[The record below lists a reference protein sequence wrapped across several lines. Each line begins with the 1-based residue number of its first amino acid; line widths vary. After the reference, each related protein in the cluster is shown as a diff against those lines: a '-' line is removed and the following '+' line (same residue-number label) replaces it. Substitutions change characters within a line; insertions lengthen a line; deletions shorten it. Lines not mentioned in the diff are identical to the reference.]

1 MKFRRESKEMKWI
14 DMHCDTLSAIAKM
27 KQGNEGP
34 GEDLYSN
41 SLCVDLN
48 RLNREK
54 CAVQFFACYVNV
66 REYARDRAYDEA
78 YSAATGMI
86 DYAHRM
92 AGADRG
98 FRIIEKQSGIQAAV
112 QSGGTAGILTV
123 EDAGV
128 LDGQLSRLD
137 ELYRKG
143 VRLMTLTWNY
153 ENCIGWPNSCDPEV
167 MGKGLKEFGVQVL
180 ERMNSLGMIIDV
192 SHLSDGG
199 FWDCIRLSK
208 YPVAASHSNA
218 RKLCPHR
225 RNLTDEMLRALG
237 DKGGVA
243 GLNFYGCFLRSGG
256 AASVWDIAEHAA
268 YMIGKAGED
277 TVALGTDFDGFD
289 SGDLPA
295 GVRGTQDMERVWHA
309 LKKRGIT
316 ERQIEKLAYGNVMR
330 VLREVWK

>member
-1 MKFRRESKEMKWI
+1 MKWI

-27 KQGNEGP
+27 KQENKGA

-54 CAVQFFACYVNV
+54 CAVQFFACYVNA

-78 YSAATGMI
+78 YSAAVGMT

-92 AGADRG
+92 AEADRG
-98 FRIIEKQSGIQAAV
+98 FRIMEKRSDIQAPV
-112 QSGGTAGILTV
+112 QPGGTAGIITV

-128 LDGQLSRLD
+128 LDGQLARLD

-153 ENCIGWPNSCDPEV
+153 ENCIGRPNSSDPEV
-167 MGKGLKEFGVQVL
+167 MKKGLTDFGFQVL
-180 ERMNSLGMIIDV
+180 DRMNCLGMIIDV

-199 FWDCIRLSK
+199 FWDCIRESRV
-208 YPVAASHSNA
+208 PVAASHSNA
-218 RKLCPHR
+218 RSLCPHQ

-237 DKGGVA
+237 EKGGVA
-243 GLNFYGCFLRSGG
+243 GVNFYGRFLRKAGG
-256 AASVWDIAEHAA
+256 ASVRDIAEHAA
-268 YMIGKAGED
+268 YMIRKAGED
-277 TVALGTDFDGFD
+277 AVALGSDFDGFD
-289 SGDLPA
+289 PEDLPA
-295 GVRGTQDMERVWHA
+295 GIKDVEDMGRVWSA
-309 LKKRGIT
+309 LKEKGIT
-316 ERQIEKLAYGNVMR
+316 ERQIDKIAYENVMR
-330 VLREVWK
+330 VLRDVWK